1 MMLSSLRSTA
11 QEYKKTINRSSSIGD
26 HCLCFSH
33 TLRSFAQYD
42 RDMAGDRQKQH
53 WNSKKNGSFSAVD
66 NEGMAV
72 SGKYMRL
79 KDGRVKFEILHGD
92 ASVEIVI
99 LNVSVNGEELTVT
112 GDVPGDVERYRRM
125 DR

>member
-53 WNSKKNGSFSAVD
+53 WNSKKMDHSVRWTRGNGREWKVYALKGWAREIRNPARRRFRGDSDPKRFCKRGRTNCYWRRSRRR
-66 NEGMAV
+66 
-72 SGKYMRL
+72 GK
-79 KDGRVKFEILHGD
+79 I
-92 ASVEIVI
+92 
-99 LNVSVNGEELTVT
+99 
-112 GDVPGDVERYRRM
+112 
-125 DR
+125 